1 MLKNCPTIVFIIII
15 PWILLIIATAIIPD
29 TELLFGFDILAKTY
43 DVKLP
48 ESFNGPLLANRW
60 LSLADHL
67 YVDEIRGPES
77 FATWN
82 GNVYASIA
90 DGRIIQLLSNH
101 YRTVTYLNPE
111 NLSQKECRKNYQSAS
126 GYCSRP
132 LGIRFST
139 KGQLYAVDPY
149 HGIFEINIEN
159 GHYQLVMNISEHRLS
174 DGTIPKFLDDLVLIE
189 KNDTIIIYMTD
200 ASQKWLLHDVYFT
213 VGEMDQTGRLLSFNL
228 KTKQLQI
235 ELDNLAF
242 PNGLIL
248 TDNGTTI
255 LINEFNKRR
264 ILRYRLDDKP
274 GHYDILIDGLPGEP
288 DNIKRSLNK
297 NHETYWIGLFTGRN
311 QYKPSFYLDIMAKH
325 PYLKRTY
332 FRLIRL
338 LGFSIETIANLLSL
352 FFNDNDYLKQ
362 FGHNIRVANFMY
374 PFVAEYGM
382 AVEIDSNGRLIGS
395 LHSPDGYT
403 NQLSEIYEYHN
414 NGKER
419 YYYIGSYSNQYLGR
433 IIVPINNE
441 DGDNGDNN
449 KKHSTTF
456 QNELRKFSLIDDNNN
471 KIENDKF
478 CTIED
483 ENC

>member
-1 MLKNCPTIVFIIII
+1 MKI
-15 PWILLIIATAIIPD
+15 
-29 TELLFGFDILAKTY
+29 K
-43 DVKLP
+43 
-48 ESFNGPLLANRW
+48 
-60 LSLADHL
+60 
-67 YVDEIRGPES
+67 
-77 FATWN
+77 

-101 YRTVTYLNPE
+101 YRTITYLNPE

-248 TDNGTTI
+248 TDDRTTI

-352 FFNDNDYLKQ
+352 VFNDNDYLKQ

-403 NQLSEIYEYHN
+403 SQLSEIYEYHN